1 MADRADSVPGAGYE
15 EQYEARYEERPSRT
29 VAGAVLWRA
38 GGAGSGIVLPD
49 GCMDLLWVDG
59 RLLVAGPDT
68 APHPAGE
75 VPGSGFA
82 GIRLAPGAAPALLGV
97 PARLLRD
104 RRVELADLWPAAEV
118 RRLTARVASYGDP
131 RAGLEEL
138 ARLRTADGGL
148 PDPLVAEVAAR
159 LRAGQGVA
167 AVAGAVGLGER
178 QLHRRSLDA
187 FGYGPRTLGRIL
199 RLQRALALTRRGLP
213 QAAVAAAAGYA
224 DQAHYTREVRALAG
238 TTPGAYAAGAAYAA
252 GSAGSAGAKREIPE
266 PSGSRTTA

>member
-1 MADRADSVPGAGYE
+1 MYE
-15 EQYEARYEERPSRT
+15 EQRSRT
-29 VAGAVLWRA
+29 IAGAVLWRSA
-38 GGAGSGIVLPD
+38 GPGGVVLPD

-68 APHPAGE
+68 AAHPAGE
-75 VPGSGFA
+75 VRGSGFA
-82 GIRLAPGAAPALLGV
+82 GIRLAPGEAPALLGV
-97 PARLLRD
+97 PARVLRD

-118 RRLTARVASYGDP
+118 RRLTGRVASYGDP

-138 ARLRTADGGL
+138 AGLRAAACGP
-148 PDPLVAEVAAR
+148 PDPLVREVAAR

-167 AVAGAVGLGER
+167 AVAQAVGIGER

-199 RLQRALALTRRGLP
+199 RLRRALALTRGGLP
-213 QAAVAAAAGYA
+213 PAQAAQAAGYA
-224 DQAHYTREVRALAG
+224 DQAHYTREARALAG
-238 TTPGAYAAGAAYAA
+238 TTPGRHAAGPGAPGARAGPVAQAGSA
-252 GSAGSAGAKREIPE
+252 GSAGSAGAKRETPE